1 MDYFALSFVRSA
13 EDLKQIKSQIKRQG
27 SDIPV
32 IAKIEKPEAVENF
45 DEILSMADGI
55 MVARGDL
62 GVELKPEQ
70 VPTIQ
75 KHVIHAAVS
84 ANKPVITATQ
94 MLETMSSNP
103 VPTRAEA
110 SDVANAIFDGTDA
123 VMLSGE
129 TASGSYPVEAVK
141 MMTRIA
147 RQAECSP
154 FMTYNI
160 RYDKDSED
168 LVTHAVAQSSVNIL
182 HEIDAKGIV
191 AFSASG
197 STGKLISKSRPS
209 KLVFAF
215 TPSHKVYNR
224 LSLVWGVVPMYIS
237 VISDAKK
244 LIQAGENLLIDK
256 KLAKKGDIIVIT
268 IGMGLK
274 KGSTNL
280 IKIHKIGFED

>member
-1 MDYFALSFVRSA
+1 
-13 EDLKQIKSQIKRQG
+13 
-27 SDIPV
+27 
-32 IAKIEKPEAVENF
+32 
-45 DEILSMADGI
+45 
-55 MVARGDL
+55 
-62 GVELKPEQ
+62 
-70 VPTIQ
+70 
-75 KHVIHAAVS
+75 
-84 ANKPVITATQ
+84 
-94 MLETMSSNP
+94 
-103 VPTRAEA
+103 
-110 SDVANAIFDGTDA
+110 
-123 VMLSGE
+123 
-129 TASGSYPVEAVK
+129 
-141 MMTRIA
+141 
-147 RQAECSP
+147 
-154 FMTYNI
+154 MTYNI
-160 RYDKDSED
+160 RHDKDFED

-215 TPSHKVYNR
+215 TPSLKVYSR

-256 KLAKKGDIIVIT
+256 KLAKRGDIIVIT

-280 IKIHKIGFED
+280 IKIHKVGYED